1 MEKIKKIKKIK
12 LNKFNT
18 NCCLLVLITKV
29 YHNPILI

>member
-1 MEKIKKIKKIK
+1 MEKIKKII
-12 LNKFNT
+12 LNKCNS